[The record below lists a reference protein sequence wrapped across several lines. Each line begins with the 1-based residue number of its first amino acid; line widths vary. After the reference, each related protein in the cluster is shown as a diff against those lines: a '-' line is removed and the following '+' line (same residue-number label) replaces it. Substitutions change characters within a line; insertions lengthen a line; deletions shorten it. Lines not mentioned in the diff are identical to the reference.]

1 VRAVNEWAIGGCR
14 PDLVVLLDVPPDQ
27 LARRMRRRQLD
38 RFERSGPAFY
48 ERVASGFRQLAA
60 QEPPRWVVI
69 DGNRPMEAVA
79 TEIRQ
84 SVHDRLG
91 L

>member
-1 VRAVNEWAIGGCR
+1 
-14 PDLVVLLDVPPDQ
+14 
-27 LARRMRRRQLD
+27 MRRRQLD